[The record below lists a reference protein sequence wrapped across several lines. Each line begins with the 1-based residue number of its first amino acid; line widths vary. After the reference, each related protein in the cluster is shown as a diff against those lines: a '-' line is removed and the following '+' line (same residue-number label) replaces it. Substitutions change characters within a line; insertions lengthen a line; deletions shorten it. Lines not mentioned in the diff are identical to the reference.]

1 MNAWLE
7 WLKLFG
13 LMAGPFLLGLWL
25 GWQMGWA
32 AGLDCWRRE
41 MALEARLR
49 RDLLF
54 PLLQKVVGA
63 EAEHESTKAE
73 DRP

>member
-25 GWQMGWA
+25 GRQMGWA

-41 MALEARLR
+41 MALEAKLR

-54 PLLQKVVGA
+54 PLLQKVVGS
-63 EAEHESTKAE
+63 ETGPETTTPEE
-73 DRP
+73 